1 MRGLV
6 ADELKPHVDTWIST
20 VHPDDWT
27 RVKQSLSNHCQGLTP
42 EFEEEYR
49 VRTKSGSWI
58 WVLAKGKVFTRDENG
73 QPLRMIGTEL
83 DITDR
88 KRFETN
94 QTFLAEVGVLLGSS
108 LKYEDTI
115 DNIAALAVRELAD
128 ICIIDVVQESGMG
141 VRLKVMS
148 RDSSLASLCD
158 LFMRVPLDENRPHW
172 FRMAVENK
180 RSVLMGRLSSEMI
193 ESLSR
198 DESELKAIRAAGFQS
213 ALAVPLLKEGRLIA
227 VIALISCSHIYG
239 PADLSLAEE
248 LARRAA
254 LSIDNARLFLEAQ
267 RAIKSREEILA
278 IVSHDLKAPL
288 NTIGLVGQIMQRSDL
303 ADRIQRAV
311 ERMRLLISDLLDFS
325 KMESGTFSIVLSAC
339 SPEKLILPVIDGMK
353 TLAEAKQQ
361 TLEWRIEPNLPE
373 VAADGRRIGQ
383 VLSNLLSNAIKFTG
397 EGGRIVVS
405 ARQRDDS
412 IVISV
417 SDEGPGIPQ
426 ENLLK
431 VFDRFWQAEKTKHLG
446 SGLGLSIAKG
456 IIEAHGGK
464 IWAESQLGRGSSF
477 CFTLPLDGKRL
488 KCA

>member
-1 MRGLV
+1 
-6 ADELKPHVDTWIST
+6 
-20 VHPDDWT
+20 
-27 RVKQSLSNHCQGLTP
+27 
-42 EFEEEYR
+42 
-49 VRTKSGSWI
+49 
-58 WVLAKGKVFTRDENG
+58 
-73 QPLRMIGTEL
+73 
-83 DITDR
+83 
-88 KRFETN
+88 
-94 QTFLAEVGVLLGSS
+94 
-108 LKYEDTI
+108 
-115 DNIAALAVRELAD
+115 
-128 ICIIDVVQESGMG
+128 
-141 VRLKVMS
+141 
-148 RDSSLASLCD
+148 
-158 LFMRVPLDENRPHW
+158 
-172 FRMAVENK
+172 
-180 RSVLMGRLSSEMI
+180 
-193 ESLSR
+193 
-198 DESELKAIRAAGFQS
+198 
-213 ALAVPLLKEGRLIA
+213 LKEGRLIA
-227 VIALISCSHIYG
+227 VIALVSCSRIYG

-325 KMESGTFSIVLSAC
+325 KMESGTFSVALSAC

-397 EGGRIVVS
+397 EGGRIFVS

-412 IVISV
+412 IIISV

-431 VFDRFWQAEKTKHLG
+431 AFDRFWQAEKTKHLG

-477 CFTLPLDGKRL
+477 SFTLPLDGKRL